1 MRMSNSV
8 DFSRIRGHGAAIA
21 GSRVSPLAVAL
32 LLGPVA
38 VHAQASGAGSASPAP
53 ATQPPAAMLSLTEVR
68 TLAEAHVAVSMVHDS
83 SDLYAA
89 KPKNKTVSA
98 QRELAA
104 RKAATLTEVL
114 KAKGLTDDQYRRQRY
129 LVSTNGDLRMQ
140 FDSIVAKLTG
150 APLPGRPAATAA
162 APGSVPASAL
172 PAGMVGTHIGHV
184 VTSFVDTPDKVGF
197 LTIALT
203 EAAVASQHAT
213 FAQRTPTDLAAM
225 QLHAGHVIHA
235 LDPSLVAAGP
245 AKGFGVKRA
254 AGGIAQHI
262 ELAAKEPTASANVK
276 IHTPHIAT
284 AARSVVTRAE
294 QAIAIAKQIQ
304 AATSAADAAKLVT
317 QLVSVC
323 AQLMPG
329 TDLNADGRIEWG
341 GGEGG
346 LQQAQEHLTLLLAG
360 ERR

>member
-1 MRMSNSV
+1 MRMSFSV
-8 DFSRIRGHGAAIA
+8 DLVPTGNRVAAISGA
-21 GSRVSPLAVAL
+21 RLLPLLAMSL
-32 LLGPVA
+32 LFMPASASG
-38 VHAQASGAGSASPAP
+38 QASGATSPVTGP
-53 ATQPPAAMLSLTEVR
+53 STITLSELR

-89 KPKNKTVSA
+89 KPRNKTVAA
-98 QRELAA
+98 QQELAA
-104 RKAATLTEVL
+104 KKAATLTEVL
-114 KAKGLTDDQYRRQRY
+114 KGKGLTDAQYQRQRF
-129 LVSTNGDLRMQ
+129 LVSTNGELRAQ

-150 APLPGRPAATAA
+150 APLPGRPAVTTAA
-162 APGSVPASAL
+162 APGAVPASAL

-203 EAAVASQHAT
+203 EAGVAAQHAA
-213 FAQRTPTDLAAM
+213 FAQRSPADLASM

-235 LDPSLVAAGP
+235 LDPSLVASGP

-262 ELAAKEPTASANVK
+262 ELAAKEPAASANVK
-276 IHTPHIAT
+276 THAQHVAT
-284 AARSVVTRAE
+284 AARSVATRAE

-304 AATSAADAAKLVT
+304 SATAAADAAKLVT
-317 QLVSVC
+317 QLVSIC
-323 AQLMPG
+323 TQLVPG
-329 TDLNADGRIEWG
+329 TDLNADGRITWG
-341 GGEGG
+341 DGEGG
-346 LQQAQEHLTLLLAG
+346 LQQAQEHLTLLLAA

>member
-1 MRMSNSV
+1 MPAAARLAAPVLVVSLSLAPSAGWAQGGAMSGGGVPSTP
-8 DFSRIRGHGAAIA
+8 A
-21 GSRVSPLAVAL
+21 G
-32 LLGPVA
+32 
-38 VHAQASGAGSASPAP
+38 
-53 ATQPPAAMLSLTEVR
+53 QPPATTLTLTEVR
-68 TLAEAHVAVSMVHDS
+68 ALAEAHVAVSMVHDS

-89 KPKNKTVSA
+89 KPKNKTVAA

-104 RKAATLTEVL
+104 KKAATLTEVL

-129 LVSTNGDLRMQ
+129 LVSTNGELRLQ

-150 APLPGRPAATAA
+150 APLPGRPAATAS
-162 APGSVPASAL
+162 APGAVPASAL

-235 LDPSLVAAGP
+235 LDPSIVATGP

-254 AGGIAQHI
+254 AGGMAQHI

-294 QAIAIAKQIQ
+294 QAIALAKQIQ
-304 AATSAADAAKLVT
+304 AASSAADAAKLVT
-317 QLVSVC
+317 QLASVC
-323 AQLMPG
+323 AQLTPG

>member
-1 MRMSNSV
+1 MRMPFSV
-8 DFSRIRGHGAAIA
+8 AFSRIRCRLRCRIAAVS
-21 GSRVSPLAVAL
+21 GSRVTPLLAVTLVL
-32 LLGPVA
+32 LPTTV
-38 VHAQASGAGSASPAP
+38 QSQTSGSAS
-53 ATQPPAAMLSLTEVR
+53 AASLSLSEVR

-89 KPKNKTVSA
+89 KPRNKTVTA
-98 QRELAA
+98 QRDLAA
-104 RKAATLTEVL
+104 KKAATLAEVL
-114 KAKGLTDDQYRRQRY
+114 KGKGLTDEQYRQQRF
-129 LVSTNGDLRMQ
+129 LVSTNSELRAQ

-150 APLPGRPAATAA
+150 APLPGRPAVTAA
-162 APGSVPASAL
+162 APGTVPASAL
-172 PAGMVGTHIGHV
+172 PAGPVGTHIGHV
-184 VTSFVDTPDKVGF
+184 GTSFVDTPDKVGF

-213 FAQRTPTDLAAM
+213 FAQRTPTDLPAM

-235 LDPSLVAAGP
+235 LDPSLVASGP

-262 ELAAKEPTASANVK
+262 ELAAKESTASPNVK
-276 IHTPHIAT
+276 THALHIAT
-284 AARSVVTRAE
+284 ASRSVASRAE

-304 AATSAADAAKLVT
+304 GATSAADAARLVT
-317 QLVSVC
+317 QLVSLC
-323 AQLMPG
+323 GQLVPG
-329 TDLNADGRIEWG
+329 TDLNADGRITWG
-341 GGEGG
+341 DGEGG